1 MTTIAV
7 LTPPSTS
14 TSDAKPPTDLSL
26 LMELA
31 ETYGNL
37 QSLRRESASAN
48 ADLRQRRSQVIHLDA
63 LLRADSVALA
73 TLRESDRADRVAVEI
88 LDEAVAG
95 ARKARATANDSAVR
109 AADSLGPLLGR
120 LSRAITRLERQA
132 MELRARL
139 SPPTGR
145 LLDAL
150 ARRDVS
156 PPVATLVNSACGE
169 CHVRLPTALANAM
182 IRDLTAHRCPHCKRV
197 LVPEMAGSL
206 ASAG

>member
-1 MTTIAV
+1 MTTNAV
-7 LTPPSTS
+7 LTPPSTP
-14 TSDAKPPTDLSL
+14 TSDAKPPTESSL
-26 LMELA
+26 LIELG
-31 ETYGNL
+31 EVYRNL
-37 QSLRRESASAN
+37 QGLRRESAAAN
-48 ADLRQRRSQVIHLDA
+48 ADLRQRRSQVIHLDS

-73 TLRESDRADRVAVEI
+73 TLRESDGADKVAVEI
-88 LDEAVAG
+88 LDDAVAG

-109 AADSLGPLLGR
+109 AADSLGPLLER

-132 MELRARL
+132 AELRARL

-156 PPVATLVNSACGE
+156 PPIATLVNSACGE
-169 CHVRLPTALANAM
+169 CHMRLPTAQANAM

-197 LVPEMAGSL
+197 LVPATAGSL
-206 ASAG
+206 ASAS